1 MVSRSQPADVWTHR
15 AVAILYGVVCHT
27 LFTIGVATMIA
38 AMFYG
43 MSRSLGRVAPP
54 WSLVANAG
62 LLLQFPLGHSLLL
75 SGGGA
80 ESSAGLRLGRWLAGC
95 PPPPT

>member
-1 MVSRSQPADVWTHR
+1 M
-15 AVAILYGVVCHT
+15 VAILYGVTCHA
-27 LFTIGVATMIA
+27 LFVIAVGTMIA

-54 WSLVANAG
+54 WSLLANAG
-62 LLLQFPLGHSLLL
+62 LLVQFPLGPFAPAGRSGAPDSL
-75 SGGGA
+75 
-80 ESSAGLRLGRWLAGC
+80 AGSRRGSWAAGC